1 MNLSKV
7 LHLLRN
13 PYGHTEEELREAR
26 LTAADTLEK
35 IDKLKPKMVELGE
48 ALIEEGSKA

>member
-1 MNLSKV
+1 MTLQKI

-26 LTAADTLEK
+26 LAAADMLEK
-35 IDKLKPKMVELGE
+35 IAAKEPTMEQWERWG
-48 ALIEEGSKA
+48 